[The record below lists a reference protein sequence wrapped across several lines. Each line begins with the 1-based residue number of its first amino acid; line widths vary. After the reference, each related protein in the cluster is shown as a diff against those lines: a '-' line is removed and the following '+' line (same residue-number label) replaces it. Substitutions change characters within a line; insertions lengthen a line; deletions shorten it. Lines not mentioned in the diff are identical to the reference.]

1 MELYKKRY
9 NQFNRVSLN
18 LVLPKLDNEQIEE
31 EAELNSL
38 TIQTALSLKD
48 L

>member
-1 MELYKKRY
+1 MD
-9 NQFNRVSLN
+9 VSQ
-18 LVLPKLDNEQIEE
+18 KLDNEQIEE